1 MSDQKKK
8 GRECVSGR
16 ESECGHSQG
25 THSLVFC
32 LNAFELRITCT
43 CFNQLPKLVRAN
55 LNGIGQ
61 YNKKNALPT
70 NHWPIDRFV
79 CTSWTRY
86 LHIPLVL
93 NEIRFFIEYWQ
104 NNRRMGCLC
113 FSIVLHLQFIHV
125 PVWWRS
131 SYGLLGYCLS
141 LHSHIHSFELL
152 SCCYLLVWVVSA
164 GEPVLSI
171 SPHFYVCINKRYF
184 SVSFSRLDCDLF
196 LIPRCTNKIEYIFWT
211 LLLGNHPNCVWVWVL
226 VYFLSSF
233 SFFHSLSLENSIE

>member
-61 YNKKNALPT
+61 YNNKNALQT

-211 LLLGNHPNCVWVWVL
+211 LLFGNHPNCVWVWVL

-233 SFFHSLSLENSIE
+233 SFFYSLSLENSIE